1 MRGESWGMQELTVL
15 GLFGRGARLTGYG
28 VCSETHLPTS
38 TVYDILKR
46 FEAQGLVT
54 KAPERVQ
61 PHLSQRVPRMIYRAT
76 TGTADQLAVFR
87 ALLSS

>member
-1 MRGESWGMQELTVL
+1 MRGESWGLHELTVL
-15 GLFGRGARLTGYG
+15 GLFGRGAKLTHYG
-28 VCSETHLPTS
+28 VCSETSIAHS

-46 FEAQGLVT
+46 FERQGLVT

-61 PHLSQRVPRMIYRAT
+61 RHLSHRVPRNVYRAT
-76 TGTADQLAVFR
+76 TGAADQLAIFR